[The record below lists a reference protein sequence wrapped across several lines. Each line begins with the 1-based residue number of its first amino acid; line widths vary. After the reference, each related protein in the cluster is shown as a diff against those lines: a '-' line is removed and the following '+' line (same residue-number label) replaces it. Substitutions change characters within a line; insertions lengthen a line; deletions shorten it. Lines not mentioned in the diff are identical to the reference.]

1 MDIMGFM
8 GALTVQG
15 LGLLKNP
22 DPMLAAAWE
31 LEAKAL
37 ELQAKASDA
46 WAAAMVDAEA
56 AKLAG
61 LANVCKN
68 VDAAADAEWWEDL
81 AAHTAATAVIYREYA
96 LAVRKKASDTRE
108 GLFWKWAWAYIKRP
122 FVAKWRKGAKEQ
134 KKASDAKE
142 QKKAS
147 DAKELALQARE
158 YAMQAN
164 ASGWQNASAAWNNA
178 SVAWKRSAEAWKI
191 VASWKNGKRVE
202 QAFRQ
207 RPPST

>member
-1 MDIMGFM
+1 MGFM

-61 LANVCKN
+61 LASVCKN
-68 VDAAADAEWWEDL
+68 VEAAADAEWWEDL

-108 GLFWKWAWAYIKRP
+108 GLFWKWAWACIKR
-122 FVAKWRKGAKEQ
+122 RKGAKEQ

-142 QKKAS
+142 LAS
-147 DAKELALQARE
+147 QARE
-158 YAMQAN
+158 YARQAN
-164 ASGWQNASAAWNNA
+164 DLGWQNASAAWDNA

-207 RPPST
+207 RPPSP

>member
-1 MDIMGFM
+1 MDMMGFM

-68 VDAAADAEWWEDL
+68 VEAAADAEWWEDL

-96 LAVRKKASDTRE
+96 LAVRKKASYTRE
-108 GLFWKWAWAYIKRP
+108 GLFWKWVWACIKRP

-134 KKASDAKE
+134 KR
-142 QKKAS
+142 AS

-158 YAMQAN
+158 YAITTAN
-164 ASGWQNASAAWNNA
+164 TSGWQNASAAWDNA

-191 VASWKNGKRVE
+191 VASWKNGKTVE
-202 QAFRQ
+202 QAFRR
-207 RPPST
+207 RPPSP